1 MEINKENFMKKLILA
16 LAVAFVFISAPAF
29 AATTNY
35 VAPVRAYDG
44 NYYYAYPGYTAYTT
58 TYTTDNAGYTTY
70 RATPV
75 YTQYPVYRDYSGYY
89 YNNAP
94 AYYTYVPAYNIPK
107 QAYTSYSTTQNAY
120 TAPTQTVV
128 VKNKYAGVNTAANVL
143 NTAANVAS
151 TIKYLVD

>member
-1 MEINKENFMKKLILA
+1 MKKLILA
-16 LAVAFVFISAPAF
+16 LAVTFVFISAPAF

-35 VAPVRAYDG
+35 VEPTRAYDG
-44 NYYYAYPGYTAYTT
+44 NYYYAYPAYTAYTT

-70 RATPV
+70 SATPV
-75 YTQYPVYRDYSGYY
+75 YTQYPAYHDYSGYY

-94 AYYTYVPAYNIPK
+94 RYYTYIPAYNVP
-107 QAYTSYSTTQNAY
+107 QQTTTTYQRVSQ
-120 TAPTQTVV
+120 APTQTVV
-128 VKNKYAGVNTAANVL
+128 VKDKYAGINTAAHVL